1 MEEVEL
7 AWRRENSLDTQEC
20 NPISEGFP
28 WRRSRLICGSRGQTQ
43 DLVEIRDRQL
53 STQSKETFQ
62 TGRTA
67 HMWIG
72 CGFPVTGSVW
82 PGQCG
87 LLEGRLRKVFR
98 HQRGAGKR

>member
-7 AWRRENSLDTQEC
+7 AWRKENSLDIREC
-20 NPISEGFP
+20 NLISEGFP
-28 WRRSRLICGSRGQTQ
+28 WRRRLICGSRGQTL
-43 DLVEIRDRQL
+43 DLEEIRDGQL

-67 HMWIG
+67 RMWIG
-72 CGFPVTGSVW
+72 CGFPVTGSAW

-87 LLEGRLRKVFR
+87 LLEGRLKKVFK
-98 HQRGAGKR
+98 HWRGAWKR